1 MSKVR
6 FSAEDAKRIF
16 DTYDKSGKGHMDAKS
31 FADLSVAVIG
41 AKLSEEQAEMAL
53 KIMDK
58 DGNGTIEFSEF
69 MEFWNDGGADE
80 FKEFQL
86 PEKILEET
94 QKIYELFK
102 ELDTD
107 GNGVL
112 DKDEMQ
118 VLFDKAGFNEK
129 QTAELWDE
137 MDIDRNGVVCFAEFV
152 ILLMNTLAE
161 SESSDDESGSDSE

>member
-1 MSKVR
+1 MSVGIYSEEEARK
-6 FSAEDAKRIF
+6 IF
-16 DTYDKSGKGHMDAKS
+16 DTYDKSGKGHLTAKDFQKMS
-31 FADLSVAVIG
+31 
-41 AKLSEEQAEMAL
+41 MAL
-53 KIMDK
+53 AGVKLDDDQALNAVRLIDT